1 MKNLKIVYNETTLF
15 DGPVEE
21 FAWQDSAQQVS
32 AVGKLKRQTAPSGG
46 GLLDLLAGARKER
59 TAALA
64 EERRQELA
72 AERDQELDT
81 DDSEAQTA

>member
-1 MKNLKIVYNETTLF
+1 MKVLTITYNGTTIF

-32 AVGKLKRQTAPSGG
+32 AVGKLKRQAAPAGG

-64 EERRQELA
+64 EERK
-72 AERDQELDT
+72 QELDAAGG
-81 DDSEAQTA
+81 SEAQTA